1 MIKLVAFDWNGTL
14 FADAQAVC
22 DACNHFIAAMGGKPI
37 TLTTYREKF
46 VVPVIDFYESIGL
59 PREKVLKNTIKN
71 AEIFHKY
78 YELRASTI
86 RSRSNSKLLLQWLE
100 QNNISSVI
108 FSNHIVARIQEQIER
123 LSIAKYIDKVIAN
136 SQLDEALKGRNKYEK
151 LADYIKTKN
160 LTSKEVLI
168 IGDSSEEVE
177 IAKNIGSI
185 SVAIT
190 HGHYSTARIKAS
202 KPDHL
207 ISDLR
212 ETINIVRELN
222 KT

>member
-37 TLTTYREKF
+37 TLPTYREKF

-59 PREKVLKNTIKN
+59 PRAKVLKNSKKN

-86 RSRSNSKLLLQWLE
+86 RSRSNSKQLLHWLS
-100 QNNISSVI
+100 QQNISSVI
-108 FSNHIVARIQEQIER
+108 FSNHIVNRIQEQIER

-136 SQLDEALKGRNKYEK
+136 SQLDEALKGRNKQGK
-151 LADYIKTKN
+151 LAEYIRTKKLN
-160 LTSKEVLI
+160 PNEVLI

-185 SVAIT
+185 CIAIT
-190 HGHYSTARIKAS
+190 HGHYSTHRIKTS
-202 KPDHL
+202 KPDYL
-207 ISDLR
+207 INDLK
-212 ETINIVRELN
+212 EVIKIITDLN
-222 KT
+222 D

>member
-22 DACNHFIAAMGGKPI
+22 DACNHFIKAVGGKPI
-37 TLTTYREKF
+37 NLAIYREKF

-59 PREKVLKNTIKN
+59 PRAKVLKNSKKN

-86 RSRSNSKLLLQWLE
+86 RSRANSKLLLHWLSE
-100 QNNISSVI
+100 LNISSVI
-108 FSNHIVARIQEQIER
+108 FSNHIVKGIEEQIER

-136 SQLDEALKGRNKYEK
+136 SQLDEALKGRNKQGK
-151 LADYIKTKN
+151 LAEYIRTKKLN
-160 LTSKEVLI
+160 PNEVLI

-177 IAKNIGSI
+177 IAKNIGSASI
-185 SVAIT
+185 AIT
-190 HGHYSTARIKAS
+190 HGHYSTPRIKAS
-202 KPDHL
+202 KPDYL
-207 ISDLR
+207 INDLK
-212 ETINIVRELN
+212 EVIKIITDLN
-222 KT
+222 D